1 MIRRL
6 ALAACTILLLLLTAP
21 LPKTPLIPTANAYTD
36 GAGLDCN
43 GWLGTPSDAPVK
55 ANHIC
60 ADPIDPTTRRH
71 LSDKGW
77 YIGHDEPSLQFFS
90 FSAGSANNI
99 QYALT
104 LPPVDPTPKQDGSQ
118 TANFENYITFWFS
131 LSLCD
136 PNSFPFHPCT
146 PDSDSNNPTLAGSA
160 LLELQFYPPGWEPFI
175 RQISCNHTQWCAA
188 LNIDSLTTNN
198 LCFEPLNFAFI
209 QKNGIPTGPPGPGSH
224 TSATFTPN
232 ADTLFMNPG
241 DSVTV
246 TIKDNGVALETD
258 VSDLTTSTSGK
269 MVASAANGFANTNPA
284 TCATTAFDFRP
295 EYSTADTTH
304 ITPWTALF
312 ANVNFAME
320 IGHFELGTAGDGD
333 PDDAPCFAGPNNTPA
348 PSSVAG
354 CLTFAQAGDLDFD
367 GPPYVADWA
376 DGTAAH
382 PSSFFLSAP
391 LSFSGTSYNTGY
403 PNFLFASNAPASEN
417 TTKGSGTTC
426 DTKTGAGC
434 VLPPKNGNG
443 QSVFYPFYSVNAA
456 GNFLFGNHVSGQTTN
471 DYGKVSQ
478 YGSPNPSFAGT
489 FMSSLQ
495 SNPSFNATTTTTVT
509 SSATTTVTSTST
521 VTSTVASTT
530 STATA
535 TVTTTTTAAAP

>member
-1 MIRRL
+1 MKMNPLSALGQAGRAPVIILAAVVASTLVAAFVLSGASGAPGRTLAPITGTVVGKLSIVLCPEPAVVNSSACKAPPEMYSTRQLVLTSSTGTVVSLPLNPDGTFVGQLPPGSYQVAISIRRL
-6 ALAACTILLLLLTAP
+6 ALAACTILLLLLMAP

-104 LPPVDPTPKQDGSQ
+104 LPAVDPTPKQDGSQ

-175 RQISCNHTQWCAA
+175 SQISCNHTQWCAA

-232 ADTLFMNPG
+232 ANTLLMNPG
-241 DSVTV
+241 DSITV

-258 VSDLTTSTSGK
+258 VTDLTTSTSGK

-320 IGHFELGTAGDGD
+320 IGHFELGTA
-333 PDDAPCFAGPNNTPA
+333 
-348 PSSVAG
+348 
-354 CLTFAQAGDLDFD
+354 
-367 GPPYVADWA
+367 
-376 DGTAAH
+376 
-382 PSSFFLSAP
+382 
-391 LSFSGTSYNTGY
+391 
-403 PNFLFASNAPASEN
+403 
-417 TTKGSGTTC
+417 
-426 DTKTGAGC
+426 
-434 VLPPKNGNG
+434 
-443 QSVFYPFYSVNAA
+443 
-456 GNFLFGNHVSGQTTN
+456 VSG
-471 DYGKVSQ
+471 D
-478 YGSPNPSFAGT
+478 
-489 FMSSLQ
+489 
-495 SNPSFNATTTTTVT
+495 
-509 SSATTTVTSTST
+509 
-521 VTSTVASTT
+521 
-530 STATA
+530 
-535 TVTTTTTAAAP
+535 